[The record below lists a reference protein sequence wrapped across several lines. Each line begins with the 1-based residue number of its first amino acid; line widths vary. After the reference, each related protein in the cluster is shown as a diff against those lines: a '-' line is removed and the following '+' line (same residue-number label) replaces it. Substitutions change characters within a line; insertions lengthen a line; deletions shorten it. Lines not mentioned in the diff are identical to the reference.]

1 MDVAPCQ
8 RNFTN
13 QSHLRDV
20 PFPKANGPVQIIIGA
35 AHYDATM
42 LVEARRG
49 PSGSLTAFRCGFG
62 WTVAG
67 KSGRRSGDAAVISAI
82 HVDNIALSKSLDR
95 MFYHDFAMVF
105 EERMG
110 QSEENRRAVKRV
122 KETIYF
128 DKKLQK
134 YVMGLPWLYEKE
146 KIVEIIKSMNARAMT
161 IKRTKSL

>member
-1 MDVAPCQ
+1 MTGEVDVAPCQ

-35 AHYDATM
+35 AHYNATM
-42 LVEARRG
+42 LVEA
-49 PSGSLTAFRCGFG
+49 
-62 WTVAG
+62 
-67 KSGRRSGDAAVISAI
+67 
-82 HVDNIALSKSLDR
+82 LDR
-95 MFYHDFAMVF
+95 MFYHDFAIVF
-105 EERMG
+105 EEEMV

-122 KETIYF
+122 KDTIYF

-134 YVMGLPWLYEKE
+134 YIMGLPWLYEKE